1 MDIEVLMRASS
12 DAELVC
18 ELYKQFD
25 ENSRLNRS
33 PAAKVEFITT
43 TRYIGKYLKPGN
55 KLLDIGAGAGEYSL
69 HYANEGYSVTAVEL
83 ADALCGGSAC
93 VNSGLDRADVAAN
106 HDGDQAGADLGLAD
120 EVDVCSL
127 DHGVGSFNG
136 ADEAAGLNHTKC

>member
-43 TRYIGKYLKPGN
+43 TRYIDKYLKPGN

-69 HYANEGYSVTAVEL
+69 HYANEG
-83 ADALCGGSAC
+83 
-93 VNSGLDRADVAAN
+93 
-106 HDGDQAGADLGLAD
+106 
-120 EVDVCSL
+120 
-127 DHGVGSFNG
+127 
-136 ADEAAGLNHTKC
+136 